1 MIKKLFSGLVFLGLS
16 LTANA
21 GIVTIEYSGTVS
33 SHHNG
38 GWGPDIGSKVG
49 GTFTIDLSKSSG
61 NVWENAN
68 SAGHYAFSANGMV
81 SSDYNSGLV
90 TTGTDFVDVYD
101 NSYSSTNQDYLWL
114 NENTSY
120 DSAWSS
126 SGYSWKYTGI
136 QLGILFQGVNWI
148 TNLSLD
154 NLDINTSDTS
164 ILGGSFGAFTYGSH
178 RTDADGN
185 MVFSD
190 TRATFFRF
198 DSLRITSPSVNV
210 PESGSIALLLIGT
223 LGLVLRRRLV

>member
-1 MIKKLFSGLVFLGLS
+1 MIKKLFSGLVFLGVS

-33 SHHNG
+33 SHYNG
-38 GWGPDIGSKVG
+38 GWGADIGSKVD

-61 NVWENAN
+61 KVWENAN
-68 SAGHYAFSANGMV
+68 SVGHYAFSASGMV

-101 NSYSSTNQDYLWL
+101 NSYSGTNQDYLWL
-114 NENTSY
+114 NENTAY

-136 QLGILFQGVNWI
+136 QLGILFRGVNWI

-154 NLDINTSDTS
+154 NLDINTSDS
-164 ILGGSFGAFTYGSH
+164 AILGSSFGAFTYGSH
-178 RTDADGN
+178 RTDVDGN
-185 MVFSD
+185 VVFSD
-190 TRATFFRF
+190 TRATFFKF
-198 DSLRITSPSVNV
+198 DSLKIISPSVNV
-210 PESGSIALLLIGT
+210 PEPGSIALLLLG
-223 LGLVLRRRLV
+223 LFGLVLRRRLV